1 MQESKIIFRSF
12 AIRNSH
18 FDVLTTYN
26 DTAAYLEIPGY
37 LSAAADSENPVECGG
52 FSEHLMMMI
61 GEVFHGLDRFEKMS
75 EIYLDSEACNTL
87 LKMSSKN
94 GR

>member
-1 MQESKIIFRSF
+1 M
-12 AIRNSH
+12 
-18 FDVLTTYN
+18 LTTYN

-37 LSAAADSENPVECGG
+37 LSAAADPENPIQYGG

-87 LKMSSKN
+87 LKMSN
-94 GR
+94 NRNR